1 MEEVYVVDSHALLW
15 FITEDRRLSPVAE
28 QIMDRAE
35 VGEVR
40 CFVPTIALAEIDR
53 IIRKKNLPMTID
65 EVLATIATGDGF
77 AAIAF
82 DLEIFQIMLTM
93 PEHFEMHDRIIAATA
108 RYSEAKLITR
118 DEVLR
123 NSEEVETV
131 WD

>member
-1 MEEVYVVDSHALLW
+1 MLSIVMLCSGSSPKIDGYPRWQSKLW
-15 FITEDRRLSPVAE
+15 IGLTSA
-28 QIMDRAE
+28 
-35 VGEVR
+35 R
-40 CFVPTIALAEIDR
+40 CDASFPRSRYAEIDR
-53 IIRKKNLPMTID
+53 IIRKKNLPLTID

-93 PEHFEMHDRIIAATA
+93 PENFEMHDRIIAATA

-123 NSEEVETV
+123 NSGEVETV